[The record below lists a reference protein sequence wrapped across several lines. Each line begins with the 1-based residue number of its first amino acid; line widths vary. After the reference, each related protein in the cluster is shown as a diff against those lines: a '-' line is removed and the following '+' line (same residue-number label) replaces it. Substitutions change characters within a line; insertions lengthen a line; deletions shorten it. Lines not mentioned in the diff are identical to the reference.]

1 MSFVLKN
8 GEVYL
13 NGKIQK
19 KDCLIDDLGRL
30 VVADDIDLPDVDEV
44 LDCSS
49 TLIVPGL
56 IDPHVHL
63 REPGYEYKGNMAS
76 ETRAMAKGG
85 FTTVFS
91 MPNLKPV
98 PDSKENMKVQL
109 DAIEHNALIR
119 VIPYG
124 AITKGE
130 KGIELSEMEELSEVT
145 IAFSDDGKGVQAEEM
160 MRAAMKKAAELNCI
174 IVAHC
179 EDESELKEGGCIHDG
194 HKAQE
199 MGLVGIN
206 SESEWKQ
213 IERDIRLAEETGC
226 QYHICHI
233 STKEGVELVRQA
245 KKRGVN
251 VSAEVTVHHL
261 LMCEDD
267 IKADDGRYK
276 MNPPLRTKEDQEAL
290 IAGLNDGTI
299 EMICTDHA
307 PHSEEE
313 KSRGLAKSLMGITSS
328 EYAFSLVYSGLVKT
342 GKVKLETVLDA
353 MSYNCANIFGIEGG
367 DLTNFEKAN
376 LTMFDLMHR
385 EKITEK
391 GLLTKGKSTPFIG
404 WYAHGVCLL
413 TVCDGQIV
421 YRRDI

>member
-1 MSFVLKN
+1 MSFVLKH

-19 KDCLIDDLGRL
+19 KDCLIDDFGRL

-49 TLIVPGL
+49 TLIFPGL

-63 REPGYEYKGNMAS
+63 REPGFEYKATIAS
-76 ETRAMAKGG
+76 ETAAMAKGG

-91 MPNLKPV
+91 MPNLNPC
-98 PDSKENMKVQL
+98 PDTMEHMEVQL
-109 DAIEHNALIR
+109 KAIDHHAKIH

-124 AITKGE
+124 SITKGE
-130 KGIELSEMEELSEVT
+130 KGAELSDMDALCEVT
-145 IAFSDDGKGVQAEEM
+145 LGFSDDGKGVQSEEM

-179 EDESELKEGGCIHDG
+179 EDESLLTKGGCIHLG
-194 HKAQE
+194 KKSQE
-199 MGLVGIN
+199 MGLVGIS

-213 IERDIRLAEETGC
+213 IERDLKLAEETGC
-226 QYHICHI
+226 QYHVCHI
-233 STKEGVELVRQA
+233 SCKESVDLIRAA

-251 VSAEVTVHHL
+251 VSCEVTVHHL
-261 LMCEDD
+261 LLNEED
-267 IKADDGRYK
+267 IKEDDGRFK
-276 MNPPLRTKEDQEAL
+276 MNPPLRSKEDQQAL
-290 IAGLNDGTI
+290 IDGLNDGTI

-307 PHSEEE
+307 PHSKEE
-313 KSRGLAKSLMGITSS
+313 KSRGLKDSLMGITSS
-328 EYAFSLVYSGLVKT
+328 EYAFPLIYTGLVKT

-353 MSYNCANIFGIEGG
+353 MSYNCANIFGVEGG
-367 DLTNFEKAN
+367 ELANFEKAN

-385 EKITEK
+385 DKITEK
-391 GLLTKGKSTPFIG
+391 SLLTQGKSTPFMG
-404 WYAHGVCLL
+404 QYVHGVCLL
-413 TVCDGQIV
+413 NVCDGQIV

>member
-1 MSFVLKN
+1 
-8 GEVYL
+8 
-13 NGKIQK
+13 
-19 KDCLIDDLGRL
+19 
-30 VVADDIDLPDVDEV
+30 
-44 LDCSS
+44 
-49 TLIVPGL
+49 
-56 IDPHVHL
+56 
-63 REPGYEYKGNMAS
+63 
-76 ETRAMAKGG
+76 
-85 FTTVFS
+85 
-91 MPNLKPV
+91 
-98 PDSKENMKVQL
+98 
-109 DAIEHNALIR
+109 
-119 VIPYG
+119 
-124 AITKGE
+124 
-130 KGIELSEMEELSEVT
+130 
-145 IAFSDDGKGVQAEEM
+145 
-160 MRAAMKKAAELNCI
+160 
-174 IVAHC
+174 
-179 EDESELKEGGCIHDG
+179 
-194 HKAQE
+194 
-199 MGLVGIN
+199 
-206 SESEWKQ
+206 
-213 IERDIRLAEETGC
+213 
-226 QYHICHI
+226 
-233 STKEGVELVRQA
+233 
-245 KKRGVN
+245 
-251 VSAEVTVHHL
+251 
-261 LMCEDD
+261 
-267 IKADDGRYK
+267 

-353 MSYNCANIFGIEGG
+353 MSYNVANIFGIEGG